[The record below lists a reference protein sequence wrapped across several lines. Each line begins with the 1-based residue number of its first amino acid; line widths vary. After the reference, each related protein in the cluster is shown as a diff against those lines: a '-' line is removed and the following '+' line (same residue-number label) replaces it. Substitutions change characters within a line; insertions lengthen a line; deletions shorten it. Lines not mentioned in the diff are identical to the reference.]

1 MGNCNK
7 KTSSKTL
14 FIKQFSAVS
23 SLMTNITTTLSG
35 GKSICISQF
44 DRNTDF
50 CVTNPFKS

>member
-35 GKSICISQF
+35 ALVSLIETQILVLQILLKVEVQI
-44 DRNTDF
+44 
-50 CVTNPFKS
+50 